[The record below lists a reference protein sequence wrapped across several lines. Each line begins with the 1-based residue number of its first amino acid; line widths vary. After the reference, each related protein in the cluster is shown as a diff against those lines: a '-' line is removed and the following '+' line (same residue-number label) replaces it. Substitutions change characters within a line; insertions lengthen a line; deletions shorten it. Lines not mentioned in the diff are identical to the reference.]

1 MRIIQRRVNGCWKN
15 RRLSGRVQISDCHF
29 GATGD
34 AFHLEQWD
42 VDLGYLQY
50 IALGIYSVIFYA
62 NWSCGRT
69 GLVII
74 GDRVVLKEIYDIP
87 ARLHSSYEPPTT
99 KKSFGICSISIKLL
113 LA

>member
-1 MRIIQRRVNGCWKN
+1 MDAGKTGGC
-15 RRLSGRVQISDCHF
+15 SGRVQISDCHF

-50 IALGIYSVIFYA
+50 IVLWIYSVIFYA